1 VEDEGDRTS
10 LPAKQEQRGEG
21 SAVEKPEREAIGPV
35 YFLWFGS
42 VEKVGAHK
50 GVQTVAFPTLTEIL
64 PAG

>member
-35 YFLWFGS
+35 YFLWFS
-42 VEKVGAHK
+42 SSKEVGTHK
-50 GVQTVAFPTLTEIL
+50 GLQTIQR
-64 PAG
+64 